1 MSAVLPARRVRA
13 DLPRRILSIAQA
25 RGLKPGARLTEL
37 GLAGDLNV
45 SRTPIRQA
53 LQTLEDEGWVAP
65 GPSRGYVLR
74 RAVRSLP
81 AERNGEDDAEGG
93 LYVAI
98 AGDRLAGKLADSVS
112 ESDMLRRYDVPRS
125 LLLRVLGRLAE
136 GGVIERRPG
145 YGWQFRPTIDDAA
158 SHQES
163 YRFRLLIEPAA
174 LLEPGFRL
182 DRTWLADMRQ
192 QHQRALARPWRA
204 TSSIA
209 FYEMNAAFHEGLA
222 AASGNRFLL
231 LAMQQQNRLRRF
243 SNVAWTYGHARV
255 AENCREHLAM
265 LDRLEAGDNEIAALM
280 MRRHLEGAAVL
291 LPQAFADQAAGA

>member
-1 MSAVLPARRVRA
+1 MSAALPVRRMRA

-25 RGLKPGARLTEL
+25 RGLKPGSRLTEL

-45 SRTPIRQA
+45 SRTPIRHA
-53 LQTLEDEGWVAP
+53 LQVLEDEGWVVP
-65 GPSRGYVLR
+65 GPSRGYVLK

-81 AERNGEDDAEGG
+81 AERDRENDAEAL

-98 AGDRLAGKLADSVS
+98 ASDRLTGTLADSVS

-136 GGVIERRPG
+136 GGVMERRPG

-163 YRFRLLIEPAA
+163 YRFRLVIEPAA
-174 LLEPGFRL
+174 LREPAFKL
-182 DRTWLADMRQ
+182 DRNWLAEMRQ
-192 QHQRALARPWRA
+192 QHLRALTRPWRA
-204 TSSIA
+204 TSSVA
-209 FYEMNAAFHEGLA
+209 FYEMNAAFHEGLVQ
-222 AASGNRFLL
+222 ASGNRFFL

-255 AENCREHLAM
+255 AENCREHLAI
-265 LDRLEAGDNEIAALM
+265 LDRLEVGDNEMAARL
-280 MRRHLEGAAVL
+280 MRRHLDGAAEL
-291 LPQAFADQAAGA
+291 LPQAFADQTA